1 MERTFAV
8 SGHRGLEP
16 FCRLSLDFCSPNP
29 RRGHKAL
36 TQKEIYEFGPY
47 RLDVGEHT
55 LVRADRAV
63 ALKPKVFETLVLLVR
78 NAGHLLSKQEL
89 MSALWPDAVVDE
101 TNLNKNIWLIR
112 RALGEGDEASTHIET
127 IPRVGYRF
135 VAAVRRVEAPA
146 RQVPEP
152 APPAAVIEP
161 MMSAAAVAPQATHEV
176 APEEAPPDPA
186 PFGRPPRSRFRRLV
200 ALSTVLAV
208 AILVV
213 FVWSRS
219 RPAKAPPAPGRPAT
233 APTVAVRKSVAILG
247 FQNSSGRAGDA
258 WLATACAEML
268 ATELALG
275 DRLRL
280 VSGEDVANLRMA
292 SPWPVGGTLS
302 PATTERIG
310 LALGGDLLV
319 LGSYA
324 TAGLGER
331 TRLRLDARL
340 QDARTGEILLE
351 TAETGDSQELFPLVS
366 RLGAKLRER
375 LGVSAVADTDAHFVL
390 AALPSGAEAARLYSL
405 GLAKL
410 RERDALE
417 ARDLLESATRLE
429 PAFPLGHAMLA
440 RAWGHLGYETK
451 RREEARKAWEL
462 AARLSPMDRLLIEG
476 DHYESLSDHAKAV
489 SAYRALFELYP
500 DRVDFGLQ
508 LVSAQMAAG
517 QDAAARE
524 TLDRLRRLPP
534 SVSGDPLIDLAEANL
549 VPNHSVSAILA
560 LVRSAKRKASERGLR
575 LVMAQAL
582 KRECLCLIYSDHPD
596 PGVTACR
603 EAYDV
608 FLAAGNRLE
617 AADSLRLIADRLSD
631 QGRYREGIAEYER
644 SLSILRELGEDEKTG
659 AVLNNMA
666 IDFASMGDFDRAE
679 DLYRQARTRFE
690 KAGDRGNAA
699 TALSNVADVAFTRGQ
714 LARAVTLF
722 EQVIEIRS
730 APDPS
735 ASAYAVYRLA
745 DVFLAQG
752 RIGEARSRAARA
764 IELLRPSGGSYQY
777 LTGAMT
783 VLGDARR
790 AEGDLAGARKEYE
803 TSLAL
808 QEKTGLMALVAES
821 KTALA
826 ALALD
831 ERRPEQAEPLLR
843 SAIAQFEKEGG
854 NPDATGAY
862 VLLSRAL
869 LMEGRREQAR
879 AAAQHAVE
887 SCRKSPDPMLRIP
900 AAIQAARVEA
910 AGRSNSGAA
919 SALRAAAEQA
929 RRLGYYGIECE
940 ARLALGELELGSS
953 PRTGRTELEALARES
968 RSRGLG
974 LVARQAESLLNFDHR
989 NARGGSS

>member
-1 MERTFAV
+1 
-8 SGHRGLEP
+8 
-16 FCRLSLDFCSPNP
+16 
-29 RRGHKAL
+29 
-36 TQKEIYEFGPY
+36 
-47 RLDVGEHT
+47 
-55 LVRADRAV
+55 
-63 ALKPKVFETLVLLVR
+63 
-78 NAGHLLSKQEL
+78 
-89 MSALWPDAVVDE
+89 
-101 TNLNKNIWLIR
+101 
-112 RALGEGDEASTHIET
+112 
-127 IPRVGYRF
+127 
-135 VAAVRRVEAPA
+135 
-146 RQVPEP
+146 
-152 APPAAVIEP
+152 
-161 MMSAAAVAPQATHEV
+161 
-176 APEEAPPDPA
+176 
-186 PFGRPPRSRFRRLV
+186 
-200 ALSTVLAV
+200 
-208 AILVV
+208 
-213 FVWSRS
+213 
-219 RPAKAPPAPGRPAT
+219 
-233 APTVAVRKSVAILG
+233 
-247 FQNSSGRAGDA
+247 
-258 WLATACAEML
+258 
-268 ATELALG
+268 
-275 DRLRL
+275 
-280 VSGEDVANLRMA
+280 
-292 SPWPVGGTLS
+292 
-302 PATTERIG
+302 
-310 LALGGDLLV
+310 
-319 LGSYA
+319 
-324 TAGLGER
+324 
-331 TRLRLDARL
+331 
-340 QDARTGEILLE
+340 
-351 TAETGDSQELFPLVS
+351 
-366 RLGAKLRER
+366 
-375 LGVSAVADTDAHFVL
+375 
-390 AALPSGAEAARLYSL
+390 
-405 GLAKL
+405 
-410 RERDALE
+410 
-417 ARDLLESATRLE
+417 
-429 PAFPLGHAMLA
+429 
-440 RAWGHLGYETK
+440 
-451 RREEARKAWEL
+451 
-462 AARLSPMDRLLIEG
+462 
-476 DHYESLSDHAKAV
+476 
-489 SAYRALFELYP
+489 
-500 DRVDFGLQ
+500 
-508 LVSAQMAAG
+508 MAAG

-699 TALSNVADVAFTRGQ
+699 TTLSNVADVAFTRGQ

-900 AAIQAARVEA
+900 ARSGGKGRGGWKVEL
-910 AGRSNSGAA
+910 GRG
-919 SALRAAAEQA
+919 LRAARGRRTGAPAGVLRNRVRSAAGA
-929 RRLGYYGIECE
+929 RRAGTRELAPNRADGARGAGQGVPESGIGPGRAPGGIASELRPSQC
-940 ARLALGELELGSS
+940 AGRLLL
-953 PRTGRTELEALARES
+953 R
-968 RSRGLG
+968 RSR
-974 LVARQAESLLNFDHR
+974 AK
-989 NARGGSS
+989 